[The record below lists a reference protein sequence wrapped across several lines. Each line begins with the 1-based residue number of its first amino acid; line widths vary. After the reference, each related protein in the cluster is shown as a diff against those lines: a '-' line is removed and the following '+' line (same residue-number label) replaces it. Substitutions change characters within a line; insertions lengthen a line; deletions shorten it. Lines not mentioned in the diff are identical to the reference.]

1 MVSWHHAGND
11 APMAPRMTPAL
22 LLGFAGFVFVVSV
35 TPGPNNAMLLASGAN
50 HGFRRSV
57 PQLLGIAFGCV
68 AMLVAVALGV
78 GEAFRAA
85 PALHD
90 ALRVAGG
97 AYLLWLAWCIARSG
111 EAEPGDGRA
120 PGARRPI
127 TFLQS
132 ALFQW
137 VNPKAWIM
145 TIGAVAAYAPR
156 EASAADIAALAVVMA
171 VVGLPSAAIWS
182 GFGVAI
188 RPLLGEPGR
197 LRAFNLAMAGLLV
210 LSLASL
216 LA

>member
-1 MVSWHHAGND
+1 
-11 APMAPRMTPAL
+11 MTLAL
-22 LLGFAGFVFVVSV
+22 LLAFAGFVFVVSV

-68 AMLVAVALGV
+68 AMLVAVAMGV

-85 PALHD
+85 PVLHD

-97 AYLLWLAWCIARSG
+97 AYLLWLAWCIARAGGGEPG
-111 EAEPGDGRA
+111 EAHGG
-120 PGARRPI
+120 PGAARPI

-145 TIGAVAAYAPR
+145 TIGAVSAYAPR
-156 EASAADIAALAVVMA
+156 DASAADIAALALVMA
-171 VVGLPSAAIWS
+171 VVGLPSAGIWA
-182 GFGVAI
+182 GFGVAL
-188 RPLLGEPGR
+188 RPLLGDPAR

>member
-1 MVSWHHAGND
+1 V
-11 APMAPRMTPAL
+11 TPAL

-35 TPGPNNAMLLASGAN
+35 TPGPNNALLLASGAN

-68 AMLVAVALGV
+68 AMLVAAALGV

-97 AYLLWLAWCIARSG
+97 AYLLWLAWCIARS
-111 EAEPGDGRA
+111 AGDGQGDA
-120 PGARRPI
+120 QGPGARRPI

-171 VVGLPSAAIWS
+171 IVGLPSAAIWA

-188 RPLLGEPGR
+188 RPLLSDARR
-197 LRAFNLAMAGLLV
+197 LRRFNLAMAALLV

>member
-1 MVSWHHAGND
+1 
-11 APMAPRMTPAL
+11 MTPAL

-35 TPGPNNAMLLASGAN
+35 TPGPNNAMLLASGAH

>member
-1 MVSWHHAGND
+1 
-11 APMAPRMTPAL
+11 MTPAL

-57 PQLLGIAFGCV
+57 PQLFGIAFGCV
-68 AMLVAVALGV
+68 AMLVAAALGV

-85 PALHD
+85 PVLHD

-97 AYLLWLAWCIARSG
+97 AYLLWLAWCIARSAG
-111 EAEPGDGRA
+111 DGPGDAQGL
-120 PGARRPI
+120 GAGRPI

-171 VVGLPSAAIWS
+171 IVGLPSAAIWA

-188 RPLLGEPGR
+188 RPLLSDARR
-197 LRAFNLAMAGLLV
+197 LRRFNLAMAALLV

>member
-1 MVSWHHAGND
+1 
-11 APMAPRMTPAL
+11 MTPAL

-68 AMLVAVALGV
+68 AMLVAVAMGV

-85 PALHD
+85 PVLHD